1 MITVAICDDDIDFS
15 LYLQNYL
22 ESQFQVDLEIKIYS
36 NPISLI
42 EEINNIDILFLDYD
56 MPFLNGMKVLEKI
69 KKTPIIKIMVSN
81 YSHII
86 FDTYQYRLFWFVR
99 KKHLKYDIGRL
110 LPFLE
115 REVINNKVGNFEIYT
130 NNKYLNVEFKYINYI
145 EKSGNYLLIYTDF
158 KKYKIRASFSSIVS
172 QFDNL
177 RFIIPLH
184 GVIININYILYL
196 DLKNNTVHLKN
207 NVQFPISRNKK
218 KGVVKM
224 YAMYNHKF

>member
-86 FDTYQYRLFWFVR
+86 
-99 KKHLKYDIGRL
+99 
-110 LPFLE
+110 
-115 REVINNKVGNFEIYT
+115 
-130 NNKYLNVEFKYINYI
+130 
-145 EKSGNYLLIYTDF
+145 
-158 KKYKIRASFSSIVS
+158 
-172 QFDNL
+172 
-177 RFIIPLH
+177 
-184 GVIININYILYL
+184 
-196 DLKNNTVHLKN
+196 
-207 NVQFPISRNKK
+207 
-218 KGVVKM
+218 
-224 YAMYNHKF
+224 

>member
-145 EKSGNYLLIYTDF
+145 
-158 KKYKIRASFSSIVS
+158 
-172 QFDNL
+172 
-177 RFIIPLH
+177 
-184 GVIININYILYL
+184 
-196 DLKNNTVHLKN
+196 
-207 NVQFPISRNKK
+207 
-218 KGVVKM
+218 
-224 YAMYNHKF
+224 

>member
-1 MITVAICDDDIDFS
+1 M
-15 LYLQNYL
+15 
-22 ESQFQVDLEIKIYS
+22 
-36 NPISLI
+36 
-42 EEINNIDILFLDYD
+42 
-56 MPFLNGMKVLEKI
+56 
-69 KKTPIIKIMVSN
+69 
-81 YSHII
+81 
-86 FDTYQYRLFWFVR
+86 
-99 KKHLKYDIGRL
+99 
-110 LPFLE
+110 
-115 REVINNKVGNFEIYT
+115 
-130 NNKYLNVEFKYINYI
+130 
-145 EKSGNYLLIYTDF
+145 LIYTDF

>member
-1 MITVAICDDDIDFS
+1 MITIAICDDDINFS

-22 ESQFQVDLEIKIYS
+22 KSQFQVDLEIKIYS
-36 NPISLI
+36 NSISLI

-69 KKTPIIKIMVSN
+69 KGAPVIKIMVSN

-99 KKHLKYDIGRL
+99 KKYLKYDIERL
-110 LPFLE
+110 LTFLE
-115 REVINNKVGNFEIYT
+115 KEITNNKTPNFEVCA
-130 NNKYLNVEFKYINYI
+130 NNKYLNIEFKYINYI
-145 EKSGNYLLIYTDF
+145 EKSENYLLIYTDF
-158 KKYKIRASFSSIVS
+158 EKYRIRSSLSSIVS